1 MFIGR
6 DDELKELKNW
16 LESGEPSIAVTG
28 KGGIGKTTLVKG
40 FTSTRDFKRTSRVIY
55 ISLKGETEAVQPIK
69 LVLEGIGKGLRGKV
83 AEWWRNIKEVD
94 VHGEVKLPGDVG
106 VGLGLGIKKEVKE
119 AAERSLKQILQE
131 LDLRLKTRTIIV
143 VDDLQVADDESLRL
157 ICELANVNWENLKW
171 ILVHKD
177 EGKIREGLKDLSGW
191 SLLWIKGMNND
202 DISRL
207 FRKHA
212 NGRIVVKGID
222 KDAFSEVTQG
232 YPNFIDTIVSALKEK
247 YDEIDVTEDFIKE
260 NYAVFTKPMELVMDN
275 YFDEDEKLN
284 LLSIAILKEGA
295 RVGSIVSSF
304 IIPIN
309 ILKDFLKPL
318 ETELKYKKLKEFGFI
333 EINNDEINMQDA
345 NLDRIIEVMNE
356 EDKEQVKRVRKA
368 AIRFYLG
375 IASFATKE
383 LDHIKISKALLH
395 AYYHA
400 MYIDNRI
407 MLKCLVDASLH
418 FSNYGDNYFAY
429 ICSNKV
435 LKEISGLRQWDEHL
449 MHLKLVAMAVKT
461 RVLFSKGL
469 DGYFEFDLDEIIEEV
484 TKIFFSLDKVDK
496 EEIRKRAIGYYIEI
510 LCSIMNY
517 FANEGKADE
526 ILDLLKNSPL
536 EEEQKPKLKI
546 CAAETLTY
554 LWDERAKELLEVA
567 KDVGA
572 SDKCRILQIK
582 GLWSME
588 NFEKASELFEEYAKC
603 VEIDPL
609 LKGLAVKGYCLAA
622 VLTSERMRALKMLT
636 NAEENLVGDVE
647 PTLGYKF
654 ANAIVSVNRKEMV
667 NEFFNELSSMQIGE
681 EQKQSY
687 WMHYSPAFI
696 LLDYLAGLSLDEKA
710 KSVIE
715 DATLYEIISS
725 LNDRKE
731 ALRRLGDVEMLP
743 MYKNIL
749 KALISGGQD
758 IETKMAKFIG
768 FYFLTTV

>member
-1 MFIGR
+1 MFVGR
-6 DDELKELKNW
+6 EDELEQLKIW
-16 LESGEPSIAVTG
+16 FERGKPSIAVTG
-28 KGGIGKTTLVKG
+28 KGGIGKTTLVKE
-40 FTSTRDFKRTSRVIY
+40 FISTNDFKHGGKGIY

-69 LVLEGIGKGLRGKV
+69 IVIRGVCRGLRGTI
-83 AEWWRNIKEVD
+83 AEWFGERWREIEKI
-94 VHGEVKLPGDVG
+94 
-106 VGLGLGIKKEVKE
+106 GLGAGVELKKKSKE
-119 AAERSLKQILQE
+119 KAERSLKQIMQE
-131 LDLRLKTRTIIV
+131 LDSKLNDKKIILV
-143 VDDLQVADDESLRL
+143 VDDLQLADDENLRL
-157 ICELANVNWENLKW
+157 ICELANVNWANLKW
-171 ILVHKD
+171 ILIHRD
-177 EGKIREGLKDLSGW
+177 ERKIREGLNDLSGW
-191 SLLWIKGMNND
+191 TLLEIEGLNKE
-202 DISRL
+202 DISKL
-207 FRKHA
+207 FIEHA

-222 KDAFSEVTQG
+222 KDAFFEVTQG

-247 YDEIDVTEDFIKE
+247 YDEIEITEDFIKE
-260 NYAVFTKPMELVMDN
+260 NYAVFTKPMEFVMDN

-295 RVGSIVSSF
+295 GVGSSVNSF

-309 ILKDFLKPL
+309 ILKDFLKLL
-318 ETELKYKKLKEFGFI
+318 ETELKYKKLKGFGFI
-333 EINNDEINMQDA
+333 EINNDEINMHDA
-345 NLDRIIEVMNE
+345 KLDRIIEVMNE

-368 AIRFYLG
+368 AIGFYLG
-375 IASFATKE
+375 IASFAKKE
-383 LDHIKISKALLH
+383 LDHITISKALLH

-407 MLKCLVDASLH
+407 MLKCLVDASVH

-469 DGYFEFDLDEIIEEV
+469 EGYFEFDLDELIEEA

-496 EEIRKRAIGYYIEI
+496 EEIRKRGIEDYIEI
-510 LCSIMNY
+510 LSSIMNH

-536 EEEQKPKLKI
+536 KEEQKPKLKI

-572 SDKCRILQIK
+572 SDKCRILYTK
-582 GLWSME
+582 GLWNMDD
-588 NFEKASELFEEYAKC
+588 FEKASEVFEESAKGA
-603 VEIDPL
+603 EFDPL
-609 LKGLAVKGYCLAA
+609 LKGLAVRNYSLAA
-622 VLTSERMRALKMLT
+622 VLASDKLRALKMLT
-636 NAEENLVGDVE
+636 NAEENIVGDVE

-654 ANAIVSVNRKEMV
+654 ANAIVSVNREERV
-667 NEFFNELSSMQIGE
+667 NEFFNELSSMQLGD
-681 EQKQSY
+681 EQKRMY
-687 WMHYSPAFI
+687 LMHYSPAFI
-696 LLDYLAGLSLDEKA
+696 LLDYLAGLRLEEKA

-715 DATLYEIISS
+715 DATLYKIISS
-725 LNDRKE
+725 LHDRTE
-731 ALRRLGDVEMLP
+731 ALRRLEDGEMLP

-749 KALISGGQD
+749 KGVISGGND
-758 IETKMAKFIG
+758 IAAKMAKFIG
-768 FYFLTTV
+768 FYFLTTG